1 MSVIASPGFWTV
13 DAGRSSVGW
22 SVKHL
27 GVSTVHGTAGEF
39 AGMLHDGRA
48 TGTVAAASLETDDP
62 KRDDYVRSA
71 EFLDADAFPEL
82 RFTADVS
89 AADGDAI
96 TGELTVKATARPLT
110 LHVRSAQAGAG
121 ELHLE
126 LTGTALRR
134 PYGLKFPQA
143 LGAADRSV
151 TDEVE
156 LVLDLVLVPARSS
169 S

>member
-1 MSVIASPGFWTV
+1 MSVIAPPGSWTV

-22 SVKHL
+22 SVRHL
-27 GVSTVHGTAGEF
+27 GVSTVHGTAADFGGTLE
-39 AGMLHDGRA
+39 DGRA
-48 TGTVAAASLETDDP
+48 TGTVAAASLQTDDP

-71 EFLDADAFPEL
+71 EFLDAETFPEL
-82 RFTADVS
+82 RFTAEVAS
-89 AADGDAI
+89 ADADAI
-96 TGELTVKATARPLT
+96 TGELRIRDTALPLT
-110 LHVRSAQAGAG
+110 LHVQRAGADAG
-121 ELHLE
+121 EVHLE

-156 LVLDLVLVPARSS
+156 LVLDLVLVPA
-169 S
+169 

>member
-1 MSVIASPGFWTV
+1 MSVLAPPGSWTV
-13 DAGRSSVGW
+13 DAGRSSIGW
-22 SVKHL
+22 SVNHL
-27 GVSTVHGTAGEF
+27 GVSTVHGIAGEF
-39 AGMLHDGRA
+39 AGTLADGRA

-62 KRDDYVRSA
+62 RRDDYVRSA

-82 RFTADVS
+82 RFTAD
-89 AADGDAI
+89 APGADGDAL
-96 TGELTVKATARPLT
+96 TGELTIRDTTLPLT
-110 LHVRSAQAGAG
+110 FHVRSADAGAG

-143 LGAADRSV
+143 FGAADRAV

-156 LVLDLVLVPARSS
+156 LVLELVLLPAGPAS
-169 S
+169 

>member
-1 MSVIASPGFWTV
+1 MSVIAPPGTWTV
-13 DAGRSSVGW
+13 DTGRSSVGW

-27 GVSTVHGTAGEF
+27 GVSTVHGTAGDF
-39 AGMLHDGRA
+39 AGTLENGRV
-48 TGTVAAASLETDDP
+48 TGTVGAASLQTDDP

-82 RFTADVS
+82 RFTAD
-89 AADGDAI
+89 AADAEGDAI
-96 TGELTVKATARPLT
+96 TGELTIRGTALPLT
-110 LHVRSAQAGAG
+110 LHVRGADADAG

-143 LGAADRSV
+143 FGAADRSV

-156 LVLDLVLVPARSS
+156 LVLDLVLVPAS
-169 S
+169 

>member
-1 MSVIASPGFWTV
+1 MSVIAPPGNWTI

-22 SVKHL
+22 SVRHL

-39 AGMLHDGRA
+39 AGTLQDGRA

-89 AADGDAI
+89 GADGDAI
-96 TGELTVKATARPLT
+96 TGELTIKATALPLT
-110 LHVRSAQAGAG
+110 LHVRSADAGAR

-126 LTGTALRR
+126 LTGPALRR

-143 LGAADRSV
+143 FGAADRSV

-156 LVLDLVLVPARSS
+156 LVLDLVLVPA
-169 S
+169 

>member
-1 MSVIASPGFWTV
+1 MSVLAPPGTWTV

-39 AGMLHDGRA
+39 AGTLADGHA

-89 AADGDAI
+89 GADGDAI
-96 TGELTVKATARPLT
+96 TGELTIRDTTLPLT
-110 LHVRSAQAGAG
+110 LHARSADAGAG

-143 LGAADRSV
+143 FGAADRSV

-156 LVLDLVLVPARSS
+156 LVLDLVLVPAS
-169 S
+169 